1 MMDSSIDI
9 LMITYNR
16 PEYTRLSLARLLE
29 TCDEDVRVWL
39 WHNGDHQETLDIV
52 RSYKDHG
59 NVRQFHHSPENKKLN
74 EPTNWLWS
82 QSKGGLLAKVD
93 DDCLLPD
100 GWPSAFRQAH
110 NDVPEF
116 GVISCWLFMEEDFV
130 PNVATKKI
138 QEYAGPHKVLR
149 NCWVGGS
156 GYVMKRECVEQLGLL
171 KAGQSF
177 TNYCIRLASKGWVVG
192 WYYPFL
198 YMEHMDDP
206 RSAHTLLKTDADLL
220 DHYPLTAKNFGCSSL
235 EEWIEF
241 QRTDARR
248 CQSASLDTRRYIG
261 WRSKMARWVK
271 RRL

>member
-1 MMDSSIDI
+1 MDSTIDI

-16 PEYTRLSLARLLE
+16 PEYTRLSLARLLK

-39 WHNGDHQETLDIV
+39 WHNGNHQETLDV
-52 RSYKDHG
+52 VQSYKDHK
-59 NVRQFHHSPENKKLN
+59 NVRQFHHSPENKQLN

-93 DDCLLPD
+93 DDCLMPY
-100 GWPSAFRQAH
+100 GWASTLRQAH
-110 NDVPEF
+110 NEVDGF

-130 PNVATKKI
+130 PAVARKKI
-138 QEYAGPHKVLR
+138 QEFTGAHKILR

-156 GYVMKRECVEQLGLL
+156 GYVMKRECVEQQGLL

-177 TNYCIRLASKGWVVG
+177 TNYCIRLASKEWVVG

-220 DHYPLTAKNFGCSSL
+220 YYCPLTAKNYSCTSL
-235 EEWIEF
+235 DEWRDF
-241 QRTDARR
+241 LKDQANR
-248 CQSASLDTRRYIG
+248 CQSASLDTKRYIG
-261 WRSKMARWVK
+261 WRSKVERFIK
-271 RRL
+271 RHL